1 MAQIDL
7 FLEFYGDSIII
18 HCIMLQILL
27 MEISKIFTSVGI
39 IILGA
44 FIAGARD
51 LSFDS
56 YGYAIVFVANICTA
70 VYLASIARIGTILSY
85 VFSCLVWKG
94 SKFLS
99 ANMWY
104 FSQMSQENPVA
115 LVALA
120 LCGAT
125 VS

>member
-1 MAQIDL
+1 MAQTDL
-7 FLEFYGDSIII
+7 FLEFYSDSIITY
-18 HCIMLQILL
+18 CIMLLIFL

-70 VYLASIARIGTILSY
+70 VYLASISRIGTIL
-85 VFSCLVWKG
+85 FLCLLMFHSLW
-94 SKFLS
+94 
-99 ANMWY
+99 
-104 FSQMSQENPVA
+104 
-115 LVALA
+115 
-120 LCGAT
+120 
-125 VS
+125 

>member
-1 MAQIDL
+1 MAQTDL
-7 FLEFYGDSIII
+7 FLEFYSDSIITY
-18 HCIMLQILL
+18 CIMLLIFL

-70 VYLASIARIGTILSY
+70 VYLASISRIGTI
-85 VFSCLVWKG
+85 
-94 SKFLS
+94 
-99 ANMWY
+99 
-104 FSQMSQENPVA
+104 
-115 LVALA
+115 
-120 LCGAT
+120 
-125 VS
+125 

>member
-1 MAQIDL
+1 MAQTDL
-7 FLEFYGDSIII
+7 FLEFYSDSIITY
-18 HCIMLQILL
+18 CIMLLIFS

-70 VYLASIARIGTILSY
+70 VYLASISRIGTIL
-85 VFSCLVWKG
+85 FLCLLMFHSLW
-94 SKFLS
+94 
-99 ANMWY
+99 
-104 FSQMSQENPVA
+104 
-115 LVALA
+115 
-120 LCGAT
+120 
-125 VS
+125 